1 MSIFSLLSPLGWVGV
16 AASALGIVGKTIAT
30 NNAINTQQK
39 AVQLEGLQKQV
50 EFQQATVANIT
61 NTAQLIS
68 KQVTSAA
75 GAGLSTAG
83 SVGGLMTYAY
93 NQNQQNLKNI
103 KNESDVSAVATQAQ
117 ENALSEE
124 KKSSIYGAFA
134 DLGSVALLAKSL

>member
-16 AASALGIVGKTIAT
+16 AASALGIVGRTIAT
-30 NNAINTQQK
+30 DNAINTQQK

-75 GAGLSTAG
+75 GSGLSTAG

-103 KNESDVSAVATQAQ
+103 QNEADVSKTATAAQ
-117 ENALSEE
+117 ESALSDE